1 MDITKEI
8 NGSKMTVKINGRL
21 DTNSAP
27 ELEREVMENI
37 EGIEELVFD
46 LSQMPY
52 TSSAGLRVFLK
63 AQKQMNKQGNM
74 CVIGA
79 CEDVLEVFEITGFSD
94 IINIT

>member
-63 AQKQMNKQGNM
+63 AQKQMNKQGSM

>member
-27 ELEREVMENI
+27 ELEREVMENL

-63 AQKQMNKQGNM
+63 AQKQMNKQGSM
-74 CVIGA
+74 SVIGA

-94 IINIT
+94 IINIA

>member
-1 MDITKEI
+1 MDIAKEI

>member
-1 MDITKEI
+1 MDIIKET
-8 NGSKMTVKINGRL
+8 NGNKLTVKINGRL

-27 ELEREVMENI
+27 QLENEVVESL

-63 AQKQMNKQGNM
+63 AQKQMNKQGSM

>member
-27 ELEREVMENI
+27 ELEREVMENL

-63 AQKQMNKQGNM
+63 AQKQMNKQGDM